1 MTEWTAGDRQVFVEA
16 SGKFA
21 ALWPEM
27 LDELRVGV
35 TQIALLR
42 GRGIEG
48 FTDFTVHGAVFIN
61 ARRLTSRPGGLP
73 GWLRLAD
80 ALVHEGTHTRCNA
93 AALMTRFLHHAA
105 DEVAPVDTP
114 LRPDPRPLSGL
125 FQQTVV
131 LVRQVMLYRRALESA
146 CENDGNG
153 SLAAAVCRRH
163 AKLVAGARQGIGTLG
178 QHMKSLTHD
187 GRSVLAEARDLL
199 VEEETRRPADVA
211 PPSRTSPTAS
221 GRGL

>member
-1 MTEWTAGDRQVFVEA
+1 VSGWSADERRTFAEA
-16 SGKFA
+16 SEGLA

-35 TQIALLR
+35 TQVALLR

-48 FTDFTVHGAVFIN
+48 FTDFTVHGAVFVN
-61 ARRLTSRPGGLP
+61 AGRLTSRPGGLP
-73 GWLRLAD
+73 GWVRLAD

-93 AALMTRFLHHAA
+93 AALVTAFLHPTA
-105 DEVAPVDTP
+105 DEAAPVDTP

-131 LVRQVMLYRRALESA
+131 LVRQVMLYRRVLDSPQGDDGDHSLGEALR
-146 CENDGNG
+146 
-153 SLAAAVCRRH
+153 RRH

-178 QHMKSLTHD
+178 QHVKALTHD
-187 GRSVLAEARDLL
+187 GRTVLAEARDLL
-199 VEEETRRPADVA
+199 AEEEIRRPADSS
-211 PPSRTSPTAS
+211 PRSPMTPTAS
-221 GRGL
+221 GHDL